1 MIIIP
6 LVFVLS
12 LFTLAISDKAPKI
25 KKNPKDVV
33 AIADFPFGG
42 DKNVKGNVVFTAKQ
56 GKHVNVHIDMTGFP
70 KNEGPFLYHIHD
82 RSVPGDGNCEAVGLH
97 FNPYNASP
105 NCNEQKHDGYCQVGD
120 LSGKHGLINTT
131 CFELKYTDPYLSLN
145 KKSKSYIIG
154 KSIVFHFSNMTKIAC
169 ADIEE
174 ANDLR
179 LQSLIDEY
187 TQSDDSIQLK
197 ELKTPI
203 EKDYK
208 FDELEALSAE
218 VYESDPAQEVISSDK
233 LYNKS
238 DNVYNEGDSKKHHL
252 QSLLPLS
259 KWKKSNTKNYSNIS
273 IHGISSECPNKGMM
287 ITNPLFGSAIL
298 GLLSGLLL

>member
-1 MIIIP
+1 MI
-6 LVFVLS
+6 FVHISVAILS
-12 LFTLAISDKAPKI
+12 ILSFTIADKAPKI
-25 KKNPKDVV
+25 KKNPKNVV

-42 DKNVKGNVVFTAKQ
+42 NKQVTGNVVFTAKQ
-56 GKHVNVHIDMTGFP
+56 GKHVNVHIDMTGLP
-70 KNEGPFLYHIHD
+70 KNEGPFYYHIHE

-105 NCNEQKHDGYCQVGD
+105 ECEEQKNDAYCQVGD

-131 CFELKYTDPYLSLN
+131 CFELKYIDPYLSLN
-145 KKSKSYIIG
+145 RKSKSYIIG
-154 KSIVFHFSNMTKIAC
+154 KSLVFHYPNMTKIAC

-187 TQSDDSIQLK
+187 IQSDDSTQLR
-197 ELKTPI
+197 ELRTPV
-203 EKDYK
+203 EQGYV

-218 VYESDPAQEVISSDK
+218 VYEEDLSKELVSPEK

-238 DNVYNEGDSKKHHL
+238 DNIYSDSDKKHHL
-252 QSLLPLS
+252 HALLPWR
-259 KWKKSNTKNYSNIS
+259 KYNQKNYTNVS
-273 IHGISSECPNKGMM
+273 IHGVSSECHNEG
-287 ITNPLFGSAIL
+287 ISVATTFFGSM
-298 GLLSGLLL
+298 LLALISCLLF